1 MKGWKIRGCANTF
14 SSHCMCAQYWTKERL
29 KLKTTGEEYDK
40 SHFLFLQES
49 ILKIRYVVVDRTHS

>member
-1 MKGWKIRGCANTF
+1 
-14 SSHCMCAQYWTKERL
+14 MCTQYWTKERL
-29 KLKTTGEEYDK
+29 KLKTTEEECDK